1 MSTKSSAWDK
11 VLKIVI
17 AIASAILG
25 ALSTHAMTR

>member
-1 MSTKSSAWDK
+1 MKSSAWDK

>member
-1 MSTKSSAWDK
+1 MKLKSSAWDK

-25 ALSTHAMTR
+25 AISAHAMTR

>member
-25 ALSTHAMTR
+25 AISAHAMNR